1 MNYYF
6 FCYIPTGMPAH
17 VHIIICPLVAVGDL
31 PVCRMGVRWFGVQVA
46 RPGATGQISADAQGN
61 VSFYFVA
68 MFGLSSAKQKEVYY
82 NKSQGKGWYCQH
94 GRLGVFIC
102 FVLCLLAFVPTIA
115 SDLRNGLLPK
125 EP

>member
-94 GRLGVFIC
+94 GRLGVFMFLDVVWGPSGRSGLAI
-102 FVLCLLAFVPTIA
+102 LLIMSLV
-115 SDLRNGLLPK
+115 K
-125 EP
+125 MQ